1 MDAMPVDL
9 LKQVHPVYGGAIG
22 FGVWFAFQVW
32 RAWKE
37 YRKEQR
43 DQRAAE
49 EQRAARDAQQE
60 AARAGRLTTG
70 FATLDASRDSQIE
83 ALNKQIARLSN
94 ALDEEG
100 RRHREEMARL
110 DQRLAAKTAALA
122 AVEQD
127 RDRGWD
133 LARECDDALHAQRHA
148 GNDLAQQAYSA
159 GRLNLDP
166 PSGLPPVPPL
176 YSRAGKRPD

>member
-1 MDAMPVDL
+1 MDALPVDL

-22 FGVWFAFQVW
+22 FGVWFGFQVW

-49 EQRAARDAQQE
+49 GQQAARDAQRDE
-60 AARAGRLTTG
+60 ARAGRLHTG
-70 FATLDASRDSQIE
+70 FAALDASRDKQIE
-83 ALNKQIARLSN
+83 QLTRLLN
-94 ALDEEG
+94 EEA
-100 RRHREEMARL
+100 RRHLDEMARL
-110 DQRLAAKTAALA
+110 DQRLAAKTAALL

-133 LARECDDALHAQRHA
+133 LAREADDALHVMRHSANNLIQVAFAA
-148 GNDLAQQAYSA
+148 GH
-159 GRLNLDP
+159 LNKDIP
-166 PSGLPPVPPL
+166 PGIPPVPPL
-176 YSRAGKRPD
+176 YSRPGKRPD

>member
-1 MDAMPVDL
+1 MDALPVDL

-22 FGVWFAFQVW
+22 FGVWFGFQVW

-49 EQRAARDAQQE
+49 GQQAALDAKRDAARE
-60 AARAGRLTTG
+60 GRLHTG
-70 FATLDASRDSQIE
+70 FAALDASRDKQIE
-83 ALNKQIARLSN
+83 QLTRQLNEEARRH
-94 ALDEEG
+94 LDETT
-100 RRHREEMARL
+100 RL
-110 DQRLAAKTAALA
+110 DQRLAAKTAALL

-133 LARECDDALHAQRHA
+133 LAREADDALHAMRHTA
-148 GNDLAQQAYSA
+148 NNQIQQAYSA
-159 GRLNLDP
+159 GKLGAAVP
-166 PSGLPPVPPL
+166 PGIPPVPPL